1 MSMIDKSHKEE
12 HQEQGNLKSPGRPVE
27 NIIEPINDTPERVAL
42 SIMNGDPK
50 TDWDYL
56 NVSEKQK
63 F

>member
-1 MSMIDKSHKEE
+1 MKEQSNPKP
-12 HQEQGNLKSPGRPVE
+12 QENNPKLPGRPVE
-27 NIIEPINDTPERVAL
+27 NIIEPINDTAERVAL

-50 TDWDYL
+50 MDWDYS